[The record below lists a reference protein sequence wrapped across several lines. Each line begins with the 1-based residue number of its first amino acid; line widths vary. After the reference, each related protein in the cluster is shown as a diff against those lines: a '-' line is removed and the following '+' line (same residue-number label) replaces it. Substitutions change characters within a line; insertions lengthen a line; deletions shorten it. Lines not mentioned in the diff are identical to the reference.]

1 MENYWNKLVK
11 GCVLPKSRRYSQ
23 QAWEK
28 LPREKLFWALFISGF
43 QVRQRLK
50 SVFLNWHVKPTLYD
64 AFIHQPRRQNHR
76 IFRIL
81 NDLESFLWHL
91 LTDCPFLL
99 PTHPGHRDKGC
110 NLHTWHFSVIR
121 APVFLETPYP
131 ILHCSVIPHMLR
143 KVASW
148 IFVLP
153 FETTQNEPILLLLL
167 LLLESVAL
175 QYSISFSCTPKWISC
190 TYTFLFFGFPFHL
203 GHCRALSRVPCAVYS
218 RFSLVIYFMCCVVLV
233 THSCPN
239 LCDSMDY

>member
-11 GCVLPKSRRYSQ
+11 GCVLLKSRRYSQ

-43 QVRQRLK
+43 QVRQRLT

-110 NLHTWHFSVIR
+110 NLHTWHFQWLGPHCFWRHPIPSCIVHL
-121 APVFLETPYP
+121 FLICYGKWPPGSSFCLLKQHKMNQFSYYYYSYYYWSQ
-131 ILHCSVIPHMLR
+131 LLY
-143 KVASW
+143 
-148 IFVLP
+148 
-153 FETTQNEPILLLLL
+153 NILLVSPVHQS
-167 LLLESVAL
+167 ESVAL
-175 QYSISFSCTPKWISC
+175 TPSSFLDFLSIWVSAELWVEFPVL
-190 TYTFLFFGFPFHL
+190 YTVGSH
-203 GHCRALSRVPCAVYS
+203 
-218 RFSLVIYFMCCVVLV
+218 
-233 THSCPN
+233 
-239 LCDSMDY
+239 